1 MEATTTNQADLQPAI
16 NASNIAQPQNVVT
29 PVPDS
34 SEMAGGGDVAPE
46 TKNDGSLDT
55 SQTIAIV
62 LIGLT
67 LVSIVLNIVVQRRQL
82 MKLDKDD
89 STLWRRLD
97 EVTFNVKQVR
107 GDKYEPLSA

>member
-1 MEATTTNQADLQPAI
+1 MEATTMNQADLQPAI

-29 PVPDS
+29 PVPAS
-34 SEMAGGGDVAPE
+34 SEMTDGGDVAPD
-46 TKNDGSLDT
+46 TKNDGSLDA

-67 LVSIVLNIVVQRRQL
+67 LVSIIMNIVVQRNQL
-82 MKLDKDD
+82 MKLNKDD
-89 STLWRRLD
+89 SSMWRSID
-97 EVTFNVKQVR
+97 EVKYNLKQVR